1 MSVLSSLL
9 KNLLKAFY
17 TPQQQG
23 GGMFRTRWLLGVG
36 VLSLLNACDLI
47 DHYHDSA
54 LKLQKE
60 DYEKITQPP
69 PIPRK
74 GIPPFG
80 PKLASLPKAPP
91 LPPAMRKM
99 VSLVLHESV
108 SLKSVLMELSRQAG
122 VGIALSQRMNA
133 DTEDIIYSAYH
144 LPFIEVIKD
153 LCFLTNHR
161 FQIHGNRLL
170 IEPDEPY
177 LQTYSV
183 QFLSHTRK
191 SENRIS
197 VSTNVFAPLESQSRT
212 DNGSDSVLL
221 GNSLMDFWSELEQNL
236 KMILSPDK
244 ALSSKEPQYYA
255 LHKQGGIVIVLGTA
269 RQHQQ
274 IGDYLK
280 KLKEATS
287 TQVIIE
293 AKIIEVTLDN
303 EFKTGINWSQ
313 VGENMRIMVQL
324 GSLLHPSSLPSRDVF
339 TFSMNHEQFSTVLNL
354 VKKFGTVRTLSNPRL
369 TVMNNQPAM
378 LKVATN
384 EVFFHLEFER
394 YFQADGKPDIENI
407 SSEALT
413 VPIGLVMIVQPSVNL
428 QTGEITMMLRP
439 TISRVQKEVED
450 PAVSIKSQQKVKSTV
465 PVVQVREL
473 DSVLKMKSGQV
484 LVMGGLMEDRSSH
497 ISSSVPF
504 VENIPFF
511 GELAK
516 GKDDDRRVTELVIFL
531 TAHIVE
537 DPYIVEADERI
548 YNTYTEDCR

>member
-1 MSVLSSLL
+1 MNFLS
-9 KNLLKAFY
+9 
-17 TPQQQG
+17 
-23 GGMFRTRWLLGVG
+23 
-36 VLSLLNACDLI
+36 ACGLI
-47 DHYHDSA
+47 DHRYYHDSG

-60 DYEKITQPP
+60 DYEQIT
-69 PIPRK
+69 K
-74 GIPPFG
+74 
-80 PKLASLPKAPP
+80 PP
-91 LPPAMRKM
+91 LHTKVSPHFQPKPSSLSKVPSLTPAMRKE
-99 VSLVLHESV
+99 VSLSLHDSV
-108 SLKSVLMELSRQAG
+108 PLKNVLMELSRQTG
-122 VGIALSQRMNA
+122 VGLAISPRIDFN
-133 DTEDIIYSAYH
+133 TEGIIYNAYQ

-153 LCFLTNHR
+153 LCSLTNHR
-161 FQIHGNRLL
+161 FQIHENRLL

-191 SENRIS
+191 SENKIS

-212 DNGSDSVLL
+212 ENGSDSVLL
-221 GNSLMDFWSELEQNL
+221 GNSLMDFWVELEQNF
-236 KMILSPDK
+236 KMILSSDNS
-244 ALSSKEPQYYA
+244 ASSKESQYYG
-255 LHKQGGIVIVLGTA
+255 LHKQGGIVIVFGTA

-274 IGDYLK
+274 IGNYLK
-280 KLKEATS
+280 KLKEAVS

-313 VGENMRIMVQL
+313 LGGDAHVTAQL
-324 GSLLHPSSLPSRDVF
+324 GSFFQTPSLPSRDAF
-339 TFSMNHEQFSTVLNL
+339 TLTVDHEKFSTVLNL

-428 QTGEITMMLRP
+428 QTGEITLMLRP
-439 TISRVQKEVED
+439 TISRVQKEIED
-450 PAVSIKSQQKVKSTV
+450 PAVSIKSQQKVKSIV

-473 DSVLKMKSGQV
+473 DSILKMKSGQV
-484 LVMGGLMEDRSSH
+484 LVMGGLMEDRSSYT
-497 ISSSVPF
+497 SSSIPIA
-504 VENIPFF
+504 EDIPFF

-516 GKDDDRRVTELVIFL
+516 GKDDDRKITELVIFL

-537 DPYIVEADERI
+537 DPYIVEADERV
-548 YNTYTEDCR
+548 YNTYAEDPRPLQF